1 MQTTTLK
8 IHGMT
13 CGGCVNSVK
22 TVLEKLP
29 GVGQV
34 DVSLEN
40 AEAVIQ
46 HDPARTSID
55 RLKVAISDAGFDV
68 AD

>member
-8 IHGMT
+8 IQGMT
-13 CGGCVNSVK
+13 CGGCVNSVR

-34 DVSLEN
+34 DVSLAN
-40 AEAVIQ
+40 AVAVIQ
-46 HDPARTSID
+46 HDPAHTSID
-55 RLKVAISDAGFDV
+55 RLKAAISDAGFDI

>member
-1 MQTTTLK
+1 
-8 IHGMT
+8 MT

-29 GVGQV
+29 GVDQV
-34 DVSLEN
+34 DVSLDN

-46 HDPARTSID
+46 HDAVQISVEQ
-55 RLKVAISDAGFDV
+55 LKAAISDAGFDV
-68 AD
+68 TN

>member
-8 IHGMT
+8 IQGMT

-22 TVLEKLP
+22 TVLEKLS
-29 GVGQV
+29 GVSQV

-46 HDPARTSID
+46 HDPTQAGFEQF
-55 RLKVAISDAGFDV
+55 RLAISDAGFDV
-68 AD
+68 VN

>member
-8 IHGMT
+8 IQGMT
-13 CGGCVNSVK
+13 CGGCVNSVR

-34 DVSLEN
+34 AVSLEN

-46 HDPARTSID
+46 HDPVHTSID
-55 RLKVAISDAGFDV
+55 RLKAAISDAGFDI